1 MNQSINI
8 TKGDRIV
15 LPATPGTAKVN
26 PSMWP
31 TGYRVR
37 YGETSRFYLHA
48 GLPVTVVSV
57 AGPYRDGDPVEVLVR
72 HLPSKSTVLMTIDQ
86 LGHQCGGCGT
96 FGALNDLVDD
106 PDGGVMWLCDPCYEY
121 AVEAEEAAFNLQR
134 AEDEMMNLDL
144 MREDHEAMKFDQW
157 YQEQKENRS

>member
-15 LPATPGTAKVN
+15 LPRTPGTASVN

-37 YGETSRFYLHA
+37 YGERSRFYLHA
-48 GLPVTVVSV
+48 GLPVTVVD
-57 AGPYRDGDPVEVLVR
+57 ARDDEITVR
-72 HLPSKSTVLMTIDQ
+72 HLPSKSTVLLTLDQ

-96 FGALNDLVDD
+96 FGALNDVVDD
-106 PDGGVMWLCDPCYEY
+106 PDGGVMWLCDPCYEA
-121 AVEAEEAAFNLQR
+121 AVEAEEVEFNLRR
-134 AEDEMMNLDL
+134 AEDEFRDQWRDL
-144 MREDHEAMKFDQW
+144 VEDHEAMQFDAW
-157 YQEQKENRS
+157 YQEQKENQS